1 MCIKESNVRKLTK
14 TIALVSLMTPTSV
27 LPLGIGDIT
36 LHSALNQSLD
46 AEIALML
53 APDENPSDITVK
65 LAPPDKFD
73 EAGLPWSYF
82 LSKIKFNLV
91 PVSEKRAVIKL
102 SSTEV
107 LKEPFLDF
115 LIEVNWPKGTLY
127 REFTVLVDPPATYQQ
142 PVLPVPSDYGVTP
155 AEQEYARVVERSVAP
170 APRREE
176 ARLPASGVYGPVS
189 RNETLWGVATKVR
202 PSNDVSVEQTMIA
215 LLENNP
221 GAFYKDNVN
230 ALKAGARLKVPEREV
245 ILKLSHRQAVAE
257 YGRQNQVWRG
267 QLATAT
273 EAPVDEE
280 VIDSQLRLVAPTQ
293 EDVAQTE
300 RVVSGE
306 RDDSLLQPVDP
317 DRADQDEPSRDDAEL
332 RARLEKL
339 EEQLAVMQQMLAIKD
354 EQLAALQHKEP
365 SEKVEVPPPPVA
377 TPPVKETA
385 PPPRPVAKPPQPVAQ
400 ESVSELLDSFY
411 YAILALVGAGLFG
424 VLGWLWFRKRQ
435 TEKETDTDSMFAAS
449 SQISLPSSDDELNL
463 LTTEDESAYDV
474 GTVGESSF
482 LSEFTPSDFDAFD
495 SDQHEVDPISEA
507 DVYLAYGRYQQAEG
521 LIRQAIVEHPENDD
535 YKLKLLEIFYANENK
550 DAFDSY
556 ANELKQAGKNQNIDF
571 WAKVTEMASEISPG
585 SALFTADFDT
595 EDDIED
601 ASTTE
606 KVSRDV
612 DAANSGNKSEDNRFD
627 FDLPEFD
634 ELEHEA
640 EQSSLKDE
648 EAEDEKPDN
657 SLDFDLESFDFSVPG
672 PEDRPTEASKQQ
684 ASEQNRQYDNQ
695 IEFDLNPTAE
705 PSAEE
710 KTDSLGLEEIE
721 SFDFETFDS
730 GTEQKPDA
738 GTFSGMDDL
747 GEFDVSFNEKEI
759 QAEDISGLTEAEK
772 DDTGFDFNF
781 DFDLDSTSKKGSDDS
796 FPDDL
801 DLGVSDLTD
810 MDEFETKI
818 DLARAYI
825 DMGDSDAA
833 KDIAKEVLDKGSPEQ
848 KKIAQS
854 ILDELK

>member
-1 MCIKESNVRKLTK
+1 MRKLTK

-91 PVSEKRAVIKL
+91 SVSDKRAVIKL

-176 ARLPASGVYGPVS
+176 ARVPASGVYGPVG
-189 RNETLWGVATKVR
+189 RNETLSSIASKVR

-215 LLENNP
+215 LFENNP
-221 GAFYKDNVN
+221 SAFYKGNVN
-230 ALKAGARLKVPEREV
+230 ALMAGARLKVPEKEV
-245 ILKLSHRQAVAE
+245 ILKLPHRQAVAE
-257 YGRQNQVWRG
+257 YARQNQVWRG
-267 QLATAT
+267 QVAAA
-273 EAPVDEE
+273 EGPVDEE
-280 VIDSQLRLVAPTQ
+280 VIDSQLKLVAPAQ
-293 EDVAQTE
+293 EDVAEIE

-306 RDDSLLQPVDP
+306 RDDSLLQPADP
-317 DRADQDEPSRDDAEL
+317 DRADEDDPTGGDAEL

-354 EQLAALQHKEP
+354 EQLAALQHKQQ
-365 SEKVEVPPPPVA
+365 SEEVEVLPQPVV
-377 TPPVKETA
+377 TPPTKETA
-385 PPPRPVAKPPQPVAQ
+385 PPPRPAAKPPQPVAQ
-400 ESVSELLDSFY
+400 EPVSELLDSFY
-411 YAILALVGAGLFG
+411 YAIIALVGAGLLG
-424 VLGWLWFRKRQ
+424 GLGWLWLRKRQ

-449 SQISLPSSDDELNL
+449 SQINLPSSDDELNL

-521 LIRQAIVEHPENDD
+521 LIRQAIAEHPENDD

-550 DAFDSY
+550 DGFDSY
-556 ANELKQAGKNQNIDF
+556 ANELKQAGKNENSDF

-585 SALFTADFDT
+585 SVLFTADFDT

-601 ASTTE
+601 ASTLE
-606 KVSRDV
+606 KASREV
-612 DAANSGNKSEDNRFD
+612 DAAHSGDISEDNRFD

-634 ELEHEA
+634 ELESEV
-640 EQSSLKDE
+640 ERSSLKDE
-648 EAEDEKPDN
+648 EVDAEKPDN
-657 SLDFDLESFDFSVPG
+657 SLDFDLESFDFSVPE
-672 PEDRPTEASKQQ
+672 PEDRPAEASKQQ
-684 ASEQNRQYDNQ
+684 TSEQNQQYDNQ

-710 KTDSLGLEEIE
+710 KPDTLGSEDIE

-730 GTEQKPDA
+730 GTEQKPDTA
-738 GTFSGMDDL
+738 ASSPMDDL
-747 GEFDVSFNEKEI
+747 DEFDVSFDENEF
-759 QAEDISGLTEAEK
+759 QAEDPAGLTEGEK
-772 DDTGFDFNF
+772 DDIGFDFNF
-781 DFDLDSTSKKGSDDS
+781 DFDLDSTPKKGRDDS

-833 KDIAKEVLDKGSPEQ
+833 KDIAQEVLDKGSSEQ
-848 KKIAQS
+848 KKVAQS

>member
-1 MCIKESNVRKLTK
+1 MKESNVRKLTK
-14 TIALVSLMTPTSV
+14 SIALLSLMTPTSV
-27 LPLGIGDIT
+27 LPLGVGDIT

-53 APDENPSDITVK
+53 SPDENSADITVK

-91 PVSEKRAVIKL
+91 TVSDKRAVIKL

-115 LIEVNWPKGTLY
+115 LIEVSWPKGTLY

-155 AEQEYARVVERSVAP
+155 AEQEYARVVERPVEP

-176 ARLPASGVYGPVS
+176 ERVPASGVYGPVG
-189 RNETLWGVATKVR
+189 RNETLSSIASKVR

-215 LLENNP
+215 LFENNP
-221 GAFYKDNVN
+221 SAFYKDNIN
-230 ALKAGARLKVPEREV
+230 ALMAGVRLKVPEREV

-267 QLATAT
+267 QLAVAT

-280 VIDSQLRLVAPTQ
+280 VIDSQLRLVAPAQ
-293 EDVAQTE
+293 EDVEESE

-317 DRADQDEPSRDDAEL
+317 GKVDGDEPSRDDAEL

-339 EEQLAVMQQMLAIKD
+339 EEQLTVMQQMLAIKD

-365 SEKVEVPPPPVA
+365 SEKVVEMPPSPVV

-385 PPPRPVAKPPQPVAQ
+385 PPSRPVAKSPQAVAQ
-400 ESVSELLDSFY
+400 EPVSELLDSFY
-411 YAILALVGAGLFG
+411 YAIIALLGAGLLG
-424 VLGWLWFRKRQ
+424 GLGWLWLRKRQ

-463 LTTEDESAYDV
+463 LATEDESAYDV

-482 LSEFTPSDFDAFD
+482 LSEFTSSDFDAFD

-507 DVYLAYGRYQQAEG
+507 DVYLTYGRYQQAEG
-521 LIRQAIVEHPENDD
+521 LIRQAIAEHPENDD

-550 DAFDSY
+550 DGFESY
-556 ANELKQAGKNQNIDF
+556 ANELKQAGKNENIDF

-585 SALFTADFDT
+585 SVLFTDDIGT
-595 EDDIED
+595 GDEDEDD
-601 ASTTE
+601 STINKDSKE
-606 KVSRDV
+606 V
-612 DAANSGNKSEDNRFD
+612 DPAHSTDITEDNRFD

-634 ELEHEA
+634 ELESET
-640 EQSSLKDE
+640 EQSPLKDE
-648 EAEDEKPDN
+648 ELQAEKSDN
-657 SLDFDLESFDFSVPG
+657 SLDFDLESFDFSVPE
-672 PEDRPTEASKQQ
+672 PEDRSSEASKQQ
-684 ASEQNRQYDNQ
+684 TSEQNRQYDNQ
-695 IEFDLNPTAE
+695 IEFDLSPEAE
-705 PSAEE
+705 APAEKE
-710 KTDSLGLEEIE
+710 TDALGSEEFE
-721 SFDFETFDS
+721 SFDFETFDAD
-730 GTEQKPDA
+730 TEKKTDA
-738 GTFSGMDDL
+738 ADSSAMD
-747 GEFDVSFNEKEI
+747 EFDITFDENETM
-759 QAEDISGLTEAEK
+759 AEDVSGVTEEEKGDIS
-772 DDTGFDFNF
+772 FDFNF
-781 DFDLDSTSKKGSDDS
+781 DFDLDSTPKKGNDDS

-833 KDIAKEVLDKGSPEQ
+833 KDIAQEVLVKGSSEQ

>member
-1 MCIKESNVRKLTK
+1 MRKLTK
-14 TIALVSLMTPTSV
+14 SIALLSLMTPTSV
-27 LPLGIGDIT
+27 LPLGVGDIT

-53 APDENPSDITVK
+53 SPDENSSDITVK

-82 LSKIKFNLV
+82 LSKIKFNLI
-91 PVSEKRAVIKL
+91 PVSDKRAVIKL

-115 LIEVNWPKGTLY
+115 LIEVSWPKGTLY

-155 AEQEYARVVERSVAP
+155 AEQEYARVVERPVAP

-176 ARLPASGVYGPVS
+176 EQVSAAGVYGPVG
-189 RNETLWGVATKVR
+189 RNETLFSIASKVR

-215 LLENNP
+215 LFENNP
-221 GAFYKDNVN
+221 SAFYKDNVN
-230 ALKAGARLKVPEREV
+230 ALMAGARLKVPEREV

-267 QLATAT
+267 QVAVAT

-280 VIDSQLRLVAPTQ
+280 VIDSQLRLVAPAQ
-293 EDVAQTE
+293 EDVEETE

-317 DRADQDEPSRDDAEL
+317 DRADRDQPSRDDAEL

-365 SEKVEVPPPPVA
+365 SEKVEVPPPPVVTA
-377 TPPVKETA
+377 PVEEVA
-385 PPPRPVAKPPQPVAQ
+385 PPPRPVAKPPQPVQPIAQ
-400 ESVSELLDSFY
+400 EPVSELLGSFY
-411 YAILALVGAGLFG
+411 YAIIALVGAGLLG
-424 VLGWLWFRKRQ
+424 GLGWLWLRKRQ

-449 SQISLPSSDDELNL
+449 SQISLPSSDEELNL
-463 LTTEDESAYDV
+463 LATEDESAYDV

-521 LIRQAIVEHPENDD
+521 LIRQAIDEHPENDD

-550 DAFDSY
+550 ESFESY
-556 ANELKQAGKNQNIDF
+556 ANELKQAGKNENIDF

-585 SALFTADFDT
+585 SALFIDDIDT
-595 EDDIED
+595 EDDDESAIDKDSQEFD
-601 ASTTE
+601 PAHSTDIT
-606 KVSRDV
+606 
-612 DAANSGNKSEDNRFD
+612 EDNRFD

-634 ELEHEA
+634 DLESET
-640 EQSSLKDE
+640 EQSPLKDE
-648 EAEDEKPDN
+648 EVKAEKSDN
-657 SLDFDLESFDFSVPG
+657 SLDFDLESFDFSVPES
-672 PEDRPTEASKQQ
+672 EDRSSEASKQQ

-695 IEFDLNPTAE
+695 IEFDLSPGADA
-705 PSAEE
+705 PAEE
-710 KTDSLGLEEIE
+710 KADASGSDEFE

-730 GTEQKPDA
+730 DTEKKTDSA
-738 GTFSGMDDL
+738 GSSPMD
-747 GEFDVSFNEKEI
+747 EFDVFFDEKET
-759 QAEDISGLTEAEK
+759 QAEDASSLAEEEK
-772 DDTGFDFNF
+772 DDIGFDFNF
-781 DFDLDSTSKKGSDDS
+781 DFDLDSTPKKGSDD
-796 FPDDL
+796 
-801 DLGVSDLTD
+801 
-810 MDEFETKI
+810 
-818 DLARAYI
+818 
-825 DMGDSDAA
+825 
-833 KDIAKEVLDKGSPEQ
+833 
-848 KKIAQS
+848 
-854 ILDELK
+854 

>member
-1 MCIKESNVRKLTK
+1 MRKLTK
-14 TIALVSLMTPTSV
+14 SIALLSLMTPTSV

-53 APDENPSDITVK
+53 SPDENSSDITVK

-91 PVSEKRAVIKL
+91 SVSDKRAVIKL
-102 SSTEV
+102 SSTEA

-155 AEQEYARVVERSVAP
+155 AEQEYARVVERPVAP

-176 ARLPASGVYGPVS
+176 ERAPASGVYGPVG
-189 RNETLWGVATKVR
+189 RNETLSSIASKVR

-215 LLENNP
+215 LFENNP
-221 GAFYKDNVN
+221 SAFYKDNIN
-230 ALKAGARLKVPEREV
+230 ALMAGARLKVPEREV
-245 ILKLSHRQAVAE
+245 ILKLSHRQALAE

-267 QLATAT
+267 QVAVVT

-280 VIDSQLRLVAPTQ
+280 VIDSQLRLVAPAQ
-293 EDVAQTE
+293 EDVEEAE

-317 DRADQDEPSRDDAEL
+317 DKADRDEPSRDDAEL

-365 SEKVEVPPPPVA
+365 SEKVEMPARPVV
-377 TPPVKETA
+377 TPPVKETV
-385 PPPRPVAKPPQPVAQ
+385 PPPRPAAKPPQAVAQ
-400 ESVSELLDSFY
+400 EPVSELLDSFY
-411 YAILALVGAGLFG
+411 YAIIALVGAGLLG
-424 VLGWLWFRKRQ
+424 GLGWLWLRKRK

-449 SQISLPSSDDELNL
+449 SQISLPSSDEELNL
-463 LTTEDESAYDV
+463 LAAEDESAYDV

-521 LIRQAIVEHPENDD
+521 LIRQAIAEHPENDD

-550 DAFDSY
+550 EGFESY
-556 ANELKQAGKNQNIDF
+556 ANELKQAGKNENIDF
-571 WAKVTEMASEISPG
+571 WAKVAEMASEINPG
-585 SALFTADFDT
+585 SALFTDDIDT
-595 EDDIED
+595 EDDVED
-601 ASTTE
+601 ESAI
-606 KVSRDV
+606 
-612 DAANSGNKSEDNRFD
+612 NKDSQEADSAHSADITEDNRFD

-634 ELEHEA
+634 ELESET
-640 EQSSLKDE
+640 EESPLKEEEE
-648 EAEDEKPDN
+648 EAEKSDN

-672 PEDRPTEASKQQ
+672 SGDRTSEASKQQ
-684 ASEQNRQYDNQ
+684 SSEEQNGQYDNQ
-695 IEFDLNPTAE
+695 IEFDLSSGAE
-705 PSAEE
+705 ALTEE
-710 KTDSLGLEEIE
+710 KTDASSSEEFE
-721 SFDFETFDS
+721 SFDFETFDDD
-730 GTEQKPDA
+730 TEKKTDVA
-738 GTFSGMDDL
+738 DSSSMD
-747 GEFDVSFNEKEI
+747 EFNVSFDENETR
-759 QAEDISGLTEAEK
+759 AEGASGVTEAEK
-772 DDTGFDFNF
+772 DDIGFDFNF
-781 DFDLDSTSKKGSDDS
+781 DFDLDSTPKKGSDDS

-833 KDIAKEVLDKGSPEQ
+833 KDIAQEVLDKGSSEQ

>member
-1 MCIKESNVRKLTK
+1 MRKLTK

-27 LPLGIGDIT
+27 FPLGIGDIT

-46 AEIALML
+46 AEIALIL
-53 APDENPSDITVK
+53 ASDENPSDITVK

-91 PVSEKRAVIKL
+91 PVSDKRAVIKL

-142 PVLPVPSDYGVTP
+142 PVLPVPSDYSVLP
-155 AEQEYARVVERSVAP
+155 AEQEYARIVERPVAP
-170 APRREE
+170 DPRREE
-176 ARLPASGVYGPVS
+176 SRVPASGVYGPVG
-189 RNETLWGVATKVR
+189 RNETLSSIASKVR
-202 PSNDVSVEQTMIA
+202 PSNDVSIEQTMIA
-215 LLENNP
+215 LFQNNP
-221 GAFYKDNVN
+221 GAFYKGNVN
-230 ALKAGARLKVPEREV
+230 ALMAGERLKVPEKEV
-245 ILKLSHRQAVAE
+245 ILKLPHRQAVTE
-257 YGRQNQVWRG
+257 YARQNQVWQG
-267 QLATAT
+267 QVAAVA
-273 EAPVDEE
+273 EEPVDEE
-280 VIDSQLRLVAPTQ
+280 VIDSQLRLVAPAQ
-293 EDVAQTE
+293 EDVVETE

-306 RDDSLLQPVDP
+306 RDDSLLQPVEP
-317 DRADQDEPSRDDAEL
+317 DKVDEDEPTGDDAEL

-354 EQLAALQHKEP
+354 EQLAALQHKQP
-365 SEKVEVPPPPVA
+365 SKEIEAPSPPDVTSPA
-377 TPPVKETA
+377 KETA
-385 PPPRPVAKPPQPVAQ
+385 PTPRPAAKPPQPVAQ
-400 ESVSELLDSFY
+400 EPVSELLDSFY
-411 YAILALVGAGLFG
+411 YAIIALVGAGLLG
-424 VLGWLWFRKRQ
+424 GLGWLWLRKRQ

-463 LTTEDESAYDV
+463 LATEDESAYDV

-521 LIRQAIVEHPENDD
+521 LIRQAIAEHPENDD

-550 DAFDSY
+550 DGFESY
-556 ANELKQAGKNQNIDF
+556 ANELKQVGKNENIDL

-585 SALFTADFDT
+585 SVLFTDDFDT
-595 EDDIED
+595 ENDIED
-601 ASTTE
+601 ASTIE
-606 KVSRDV
+606 KASREV
-612 DAANSGNKSEDNRFD
+612 DAVHSDDITEDNRFD

-634 ELEHEA
+634 ELESET

-648 EAEDEKPDN
+648 EVEAEKSEN
-657 SLDFDLESFDFSVPG
+657 SLDFDLDSFDFSVPE
-672 PEDRPTEASKQQ
+672 PEDRPAEASRQQ

-695 IEFDLNPTAE
+695 IEFDLSPGPEA
-705 PSAEE
+705 PAEE
-710 KTDSLGLEEIE
+710 KPDASGSEEIV
-721 SFDFETFDS
+721 SFDIETFDS
-730 GTEQKPDA
+730 GTEQKTDTA
-738 GTFSGMDDL
+738 GFSPMD
-747 GEFDVSFNEKEI
+747 EFDVSFDEKET
-759 QAEDISGLTEAEK
+759 QAEDASGLTEAEK
-772 DDTGFDFNF
+772 DDVGFDFNF
-781 DFDLDSTSKKGSDDS
+781 DFDLDSTPKKGSDDS

-833 KDIAKEVLDKGSPEQ
+833 KDIAQEVLDKGSSEQ

>member
-1 MCIKESNVRKLTK
+1 MRKLTK
-14 TIALVSLMTPTSV
+14 SIALLSLMTPTSV

-53 APDENPSDITVK
+53 SPDENSSDITVK

-91 PVSEKRAVIKL
+91 SVSDKRAVIKL
-102 SSTEV
+102 SSTEA

-155 AEQEYARVVERSVAP
+155 AEQEYARVVERPVAP

-176 ARLPASGVYGPVS
+176 ERAPASGVYGPVG
-189 RNETLWGVATKVR
+189 RNETLSSIASKVR

-215 LLENNP
+215 LFENNP
-221 GAFYKDNVN
+221 SAFYKDNIN
-230 ALKAGARLKVPEREV
+230 ALMAGARLKVPEREV
-245 ILKLSHRQAVAE
+245 ILKLSHRQALAE

-267 QLATAT
+267 QVAVVT

-280 VIDSQLRLVAPTQ
+280 VIDSQLRLVAPAQ
-293 EDVAQTE
+293 EDVEEAE

-317 DRADQDEPSRDDAEL
+317 DKADRDEPSRDDAEL

-365 SEKVEVPPPPVA
+365 SEKVEMPARPVV
-377 TPPVKETA
+377 TPPVKETV
-385 PPPRPVAKPPQPVAQ
+385 PPPRPAAKPPQAVAQ
-400 ESVSELLDSFY
+400 EPVSELLDSFY
-411 YAILALVGAGLFG
+411 YAIIALVGAGLLG
-424 VLGWLWFRKRQ
+424 GLGWLWLRKRK

-449 SQISLPSSDDELNL
+449 SQISLPSSDEELNL
-463 LTTEDESAYDV
+463 LAAEDESAYDV

-521 LIRQAIVEHPENDD
+521 LIRQAIAEHPENDD

-550 DAFDSY
+550 EGFESY
-556 ANELKQAGKNQNIDF
+556 ANELKQAGKNENIDF

-585 SALFTADFDT
+585 SALFIDDIDT
-595 EDDIED
+595 EDEVEDESTVDKDSQGVDPAHSTDI
-601 ASTTE
+601 T
-606 KVSRDV
+606 
-612 DAANSGNKSEDNRFD
+612 EDNRFD

-634 ELEHEA
+634 ELESEPEESPLKEEEEDA
-640 EQSSLKDE
+640 EKS
-648 EAEDEKPDN
+648 DN

-672 PEDRPTEASKQQ
+672 SGDRTSEASKQQ
-684 ASEQNRQYDNQ
+684 SSEEQNGQYDNQ
-695 IEFDLNPTAE
+695 IEFDLSSGAE
-705 PSAEE
+705 ALTEK
-710 KTDSLGLEEIE
+710 KTDASSSEEFE

-730 GTEQKPDA
+730 DTEKKTDVA
-738 GTFSGMDDL
+738 DSSSMD
-747 GEFDVSFNEKEI
+747 EFNVSFDENETR
-759 QAEDISGLTEAEK
+759 AEGASGVTEAEK
-772 DDTGFDFNF
+772 DDIGFDFNF
-781 DFDLDSTSKKGSDDS
+781 DFDLDSAPKKGSDDS

-833 KDIAKEVLDKGSPEQ
+833 KDIAQEVLDKGSSEQ